1 MSKKLNDQ
9 MWEEIKRL
17 EEYCDLLEKMI
28 MRGDAEELGK
38 MRELLLGE
46 KAFKWRGEG
55 ETLKNKENG
64 ENREI
69 LENS

>member
-17 EEYCDLLEKMI
+17 EEYCDLLERMI

-38 MRELLLGE
+38 MRELLMGE
-46 KAFKWRGEG
+46 KVFE
-55 ETLKNKENG
+55 
-64 ENREI
+64 
-69 LENS
+69 

>member
-28 MRGDAEELGK
+28 MRGNAEELGK
-38 MRELLLGE
+38 MRELLMGE
-46 KAFKWRGEG
+46 KAFE
-55 ETLKNKENG
+55 
-64 ENREI
+64 
-69 LENS
+69 